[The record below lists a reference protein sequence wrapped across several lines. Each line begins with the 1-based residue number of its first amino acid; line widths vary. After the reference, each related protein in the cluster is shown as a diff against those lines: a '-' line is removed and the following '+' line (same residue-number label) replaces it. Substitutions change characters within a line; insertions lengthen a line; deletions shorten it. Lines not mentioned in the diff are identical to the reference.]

1 MLLHVLLCSQS
12 TLSYRWVHLAA
23 GSDPVLVTLPP
34 QKSVLNPVEL
44 QPPKDTRLVFATTNW
59 DFLLTT
65 RQKKKEGFCACVQ
78 SETHQLYRSNLATFK
93 KRNEGRSS
101 FNLQQVT
108 SIFLSSLMCFSLTW
122 RHCWK
127 KKILLLLQTTNLL
140 FWVPF
145 FLKCLQISLRSN
157 TQQPNLAT
165 PHCVNNSFHHPAEG
179 NSLNLRLIPSEV
191 ATQNSFFFPTST
203 CKRCFNLATVTL
215 LCLPAKSN
223 NLFYFPLTVSDGSIC
238 SSSLANSH
246 SVNKNLSSAIMHQIT
261 SL

>member
-1 MLLHVLLCSQS
+1 
-12 TLSYRWVHLAA
+12 
-23 GSDPVLVTLPP
+23 
-34 QKSVLNPVEL
+34 
-44 QPPKDTRLVFATTNW
+44 
-59 DFLLTT
+59 
-65 RQKKKEGFCACVQ
+65 
-78 SETHQLYRSNLATFK
+78 
-93 KRNEGRSS
+93 
-101 FNLQQVT
+101 
-108 SIFLSSLMCFSLTW
+108 MCFSLTW

-127 KKILLLLQTTNLL
+127 KKRLLLLQTTNPL
-140 FWVPF
+140 FWEPF